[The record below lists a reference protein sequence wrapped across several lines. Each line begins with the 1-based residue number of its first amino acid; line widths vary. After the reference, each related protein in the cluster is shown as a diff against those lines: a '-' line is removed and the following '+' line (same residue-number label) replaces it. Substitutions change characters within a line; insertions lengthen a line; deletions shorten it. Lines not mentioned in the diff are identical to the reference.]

1 MLHQGVSFG
10 TVKVF
15 IPKEELGKAKTF
27 IKNHPLVTDVQ
38 ASEQAE
44 EQAAEQVEE
53 QQIEFPSVIPV
64 TFTIPNSVSIK
75 SITYT
80 LSNEIAHGIVDHIS
94 VSPDDALKPGFKYAM
109 VTLLTEN
116 VEHGTTGFK
125 LIQVLMAKNQLS
137 LKFKNKWG
145 KSSTIF

>member
-1 MLHQGVSFG
+1 MVEMLATGHSLQDVLHQEVHHGRYCQGIHPSWWEG
-10 TVKVF
+10 
-15 IPKEELGKAKTF
+15 KTF

-44 EQAAEQVEE
+44 EQAQEQAAEQVEE

-64 TFTIPNSVSIK
+64 KFTIPNGVSTG

-80 LSNEIAHGIVDHIS
+80 LNEIAHGIVDNIS
-94 VSPDDALKPGFKYAM
+94 FSPDNALKPGFKYAM

-116 VEHGTTGFK
+116 VEQGTTGFK
-125 LIQVLMAKNQLS
+125 LIKCF
-137 LKFKNKWG
+137 LKTRI
-145 KSSTIF
+145 S